1 MQSMIPAAERY
12 NLRGG
17 GDERTKKRSGE
28 EKFLCFSFS
37 FLSFCF
43 YILLFWPCGFEI
55 FINP

>member
-17 GDERTKKRSGE
+17 MREKKRNGE

-37 FLSFCF
+37 FLSFCV